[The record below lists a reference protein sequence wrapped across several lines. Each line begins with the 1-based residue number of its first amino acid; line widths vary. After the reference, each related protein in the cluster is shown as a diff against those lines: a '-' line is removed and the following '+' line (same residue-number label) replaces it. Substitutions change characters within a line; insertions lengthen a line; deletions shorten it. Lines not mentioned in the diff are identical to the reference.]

1 MLALLSPAKTL
12 DLTPL
17 SNAVL
22 ASKPALL
29 KEAGVV
35 VKHLQKLSLAQLKSL
50 LGVSDNLAKLN
61 HSRYKQ
67 FEKQEQKQ
75 AMFSFAGPA
84 FKCLGAPTLSA
95 EDVEFAQSHLRIL
108 SGVYGILRPCDLIR
122 PYRLDMGKKLKIG
135 EDVGMYKYWGTKLSE
150 HINREMPEP
159 SKLLAKSK
167 KNKTTT
173 ATTAASSDGDNGPPQ
188 FILNCASQEYSKS
201 VDRKALAVPVID
213 CVFKEPT
220 GRTVA
225 VFAKRARGMMCRFLI
240 QERVNDLAG
249 VKRFT
254 GAALCALAIIHSSC
268 CVNAVIYSYSFVL
281 PAGEQAMRRWSGT
294 NFVQSSPARQR

>member
-12 DLTPL
+12 DLAPL

-22 ASKPALL
+22 ASQPALL
-29 KEAGVV
+29 KEARVV
-35 VKHLQKLSLAQLKSL
+35 VKHLQKMSLAQLKSL

-61 HSRYKQ
+61 HGRYKQ

-150 HINREMPEP
+150 RINRDMPP
-159 SKLLAKSK
+159 PTKAVKSETK
-167 KNKTTT
+167 KT
-173 ATTAASSDGDNGPPQ
+173 ATSSDSDDAPPQ
-188 FILNCASQEYSKS
+188 FVLNCASQEYSKS
-201 VDRKALAVPVID
+201 VDREALEVPVID

-254 GAALCALAIIHSSC
+254 GVVLCAFAALISFSCLHPCLIHC
-268 CVNAVIYSYSFVL
+268 CVL
-281 PAGEQAMRRWSGT
+281 PAGE
-294 NFVQSSPARQR
+294 